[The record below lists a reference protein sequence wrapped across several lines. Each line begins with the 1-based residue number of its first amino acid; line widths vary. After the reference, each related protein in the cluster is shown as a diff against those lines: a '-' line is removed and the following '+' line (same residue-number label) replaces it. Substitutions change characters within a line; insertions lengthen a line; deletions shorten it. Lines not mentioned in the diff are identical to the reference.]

1 MTLFDYDARPVTP
14 QVVLIADRSSRT
26 AYEIRDFLT
35 RNGRPYEF
43 RDAEM
48 PAGVDALSSPV
59 ALDAAEFPICI
70 LPDGTRLA
78 RATVE
83 RVAAALGMITP
94 PQLEHYDLAIVGA
107 GPAGLGAA
115 VNASSEGL
123 ATAVIEGVAPG
134 GQAGTTSLIENY
146 LGFPTGI
153 SGSELAT
160 RAAAQ
165 ARRFGAEILLAR
177 RLARLSV
184 DGVGFVSGLSDGTV
198 IRSRAVLMASG
209 VEWRR
214 LDVPGVDD
222 LLGAGVYYG
231 AGPSEALACRGSGVV
246 IVGAGNSAGQA
257 AVRFSK
263 YARQVTLLCRGER
276 LGASMSQYLVDALA
290 TIDNVEVRTS
300 THVTHID
307 ADGGMR
313 RIVVRT
319 SGEGSVIP
327 ADALFICIGGT
338 PRSEGAAAAGA
349 ATDAVGYVLTGG
361 DVQFNGARVTRWPL
375 PREPLPLE
383 TSIPGL
389 FAAGDVR
396 HGSIKRCAAAIG
408 EGGMAVALVHRH
420 LAGANDG

>member
-1 MTLFDYDARPVTP
+1 
-14 QVVLIADRSSRT
+14 VLT
-26 AYEIRDFLT
+26 
-35 RNGRPYEF
+35 G
-43 RDAEM
+43 
-48 PAGVDALSSPV
+48 GVP
-59 ALDAAEFPICI
+59 LDAAELPMCI

-83 RVAAALGMITP
+83 GVAAGLGMIAP
-94 PQLEHYDLAIVGA
+94 PQLQHYDLAIVGA

-123 ATAVIEGVAPG
+123 TTAVIEGVAPG
-134 GQAGTTSLIENY
+134 GQAGTTSVIENY

-160 RAAAQ
+160 RAVAQ
-165 ARRFGAEILLAR
+165 ARRFGAEIVLAR
-177 RLARLSV
+177 RLARLAV
-184 DGVGFVSGLSDGTV
+184 DGTGFVSELSDGTV
-198 IRSRAVLMASG
+198 IRSRTALMASG

-276 LGASMSQYLVDALA
+276 LGASMSQYLVDTLV

-300 THVTHID
+300 TQITGIE
-307 ADGGMR
+307 ADGGLR

-319 SGEGSVIP
+319 NGERSVIP

-338 PRSEGAAAAGA
+338 PRSEGAAHAGA
-349 ATDAVGYVLTGG
+349 ATDPAGYMLTGG
-361 DVQFNGARVTRWPL
+361 DLRSTGPTGTRWSL
-375 PREPLPLE
+375 QRDPLPLE
-383 TSIPGL
+383 TSVPGL

-408 EGGMAVALVHRH
+408 EGGMVVALVHRH